1 MRTVTYTGTLVA
13 RSSISH
19 VGDGG
24 GRVHVLRRE
33 NVVTA
38 DGEVIGVP
46 IVSGAVIRGRMRRLG
61 AAMVHEALGGGPLPF
76 NVVTALAQGGV
87 LTETRTAREVL
98 TGDRQARLR
107 ERIPLLGLMGVVG
120 GGRMMAG
127 RLMVSKAIPVGR
139 ETLHLLPGP
148 DRERL
153 TGDGR
158 RWPSVY
164 ELMEREGYTVGSDV
178 SSIAALV
185 GSPQDAG
192 VADISPMRF
201 EVETLAAGTTLWH
214 RVVGEDLTA
223 DEADCLEDLMR
234 VWCDRARLGGG
245 RGRGLGDVEASYE
258 RTVTDVMGRARE
270 PERGSWRRAMLDDP
284 AATSEALSWL

>member
-139 ETLHLLPGP
+139 ETLHLLPGL

-153 TGDGR
+153 T
-158 RWPSVY
+158 
-164 ELMEREGYTVGSDV
+164 
-178 SSIAALV
+178 
-185 GSPQDAG
+185 
-192 VADISPMRF
+192 
-201 EVETLAAGTTLWH
+201 
-214 RVVGEDLTA
+214 
-223 DEADCLEDLMR
+223 
-234 VWCDRARLGGG
+234 
-245 RGRGLGDVEASYE
+245 
-258 RTVTDVMGRARE
+258 
-270 PERGSWRRAMLDDP
+270 
-284 AATSEALSWL
+284 LSLIHI